1 MARPGGQETRARI
14 RAAVREVIARD
25 GIDGLTLDAVAERVG
40 VTRQAVLYHFDS
52 RDRLLAET
60 VLELL
65 VDESDALTT
74 AAEEAAPGT
83 DGVGDFLG
91 AALDWYLADPNRFR
105 LLYAVPQLTPLSI
118 TLDEETLEERVYG
131 VTRRL
136 YDALQERLATAHPDD
151 AVRARRLGVALHTFI
166 IGAACYQG
174 MLEATDDN
182 LVHDWHDIADTL
194 AGALAGEPS

>member
-1 MARPGGQETRARI
+1 MARPGGEETRARI

-25 GIDGLTLDAVAERVG
+25 GIDALTLDAVAERVG

-60 VLELL
+60 VLEVLAN
-65 VDESDALTT
+65 EADALTD
-74 AAEEAAPGT
+74 AARAARPGVE
-83 DGVGDFLG
+83 GVGDFLG
-91 AALDWYLADPNRFR
+91 AALDWYLADANRFR

-118 TLDEETLEERVYG
+118 TLDEQTLEERVYG

-136 YDALQERLATAHPDD
+136 YDALQERLATGAPGDD
-151 AVRARRLGVALHTFI
+151 VRARRLGLALHTFL

-194 AGALAGEPS
+194 ARALAVEPS